1 MTLVEKA
8 GDFISDK
15 LWHRVVQVVTNAKEL
30 HAPAARTAIA
40 KLREGASHEMFV
52 RVSAYFLGE
61 FGRELGA
68 AEPPVGYATLLL
80 EQYKSA
86 APSTRQII
94 LSALAKIAMHANSDA
109 PLRARLGELFRA
121 NAVHE
126 VVELQQR
133 SAEYFVM
140 TSVGA
145 NASRL
150 KSVLDPMPDFP
161 ERASALEKTV
171 EENVGETA
179 DAAAARKARTQG
191 GALPVTTPTRSA
203 EEPTTPASV
212 AQVPTVG
219 LEDLLGGAPVPSSN
233 QRRRKNRRTTPR
245 KPRARW
251 MIFWG

>member
-1 MTLVEKA
+1 MTRRRRGSEK
-8 GDFISDK
+8 
-15 LWHRVVQVVTNAKEL
+15 R
-30 HAPAARTAIA
+30 
-40 KLREGASHEMFV
+40 
-52 RVSAYFLGE
+52 
-61 FGRELGA
+61 
-68 AEPPVGYATLLL
+68 VGYATLLL

-133 SAEYFVM
+133 SAVEYFVM

-150 KSVLDPMPDFP
+150 KSVLDPMPGT
-161 ERASALEKTV
+161 RSALEKTV

-203 EEPTTPASV
+203 EEPTTPY
-212 AQVPTVG
+212 
-219 LEDLLGGAPVPSSN
+219 GGAGAHGGTRGSPRRSARPWASRQISA
-233 QRRRKNRRTTPR
+233 RRKKRRTTPR
-245 KPRARW
+245 SRGRV
-251 MIFWG
+251 G

>member
-1 MTLVEKA
+1 
-8 GDFISDK
+8 
-15 LWHRVVQVVTNAKEL
+15 
-30 HAPAARTAIA
+30 
-40 KLREGASHEMFV
+40 
-52 RVSAYFLGE
+52 
-61 FGRELGA
+61 
-68 AEPPVGYATLLL
+68 
-80 EQYKSA
+80 
-86 APSTRQII
+86 
-94 LSALAKIAMHANSDA
+94 
-109 PLRARLGELFRA
+109 
-121 NAVHE
+121 
-126 VVELQQR
+126 
-133 SAEYFVM
+133 
-140 TSVGA
+140 
-145 NASRL
+145 
-150 KSVLDPMPDFP
+150 MPDFP

-219 LEDLLGGAPVPSSN
+219 LEDLLGGAPVPVVR